1 MSLRL
6 LFLDELNGFYRSRV
20 MVALWIGLPAMALVL
35 YLLVPDIEGMPI
47 TTFTALLVSSIGG
60 LLTSVLIVV
69 NILNEKEKKV
79 YELFCVRPIRRG
91 DLLLAKFGA
100 VYLCVMI
107 ASLIA
112 IFMAALLDATTKGY
126 DIETML
132 TSLEDSLIITASI
145 MAINCSA
152 GVLIGVFVNTVLVG
166 VLLVI
171 FGSNQLS
178 SLVLLPMIAGIG
190 EIWISGLASMVI
202 SIVLL
207 VGAVLVFK
215 RKEL

>member
-6 LFLDELNGFYRSRV
+6 LFMDELNGFYRSKV
-20 MVALWIGLPAMALVL
+20 MVALWVGLPAMALLL
-35 YLLVPDIEGMPI
+35 YLLVPDIEGI
-47 TTFTALLVSSIGG
+47 SISTFTALLVSSIGG

-79 YELFCVRPIRRG
+79 YDLFMVRPIRRG
-91 DLLLAKFGA
+91 NLLLAKFSA
-100 VYLCVMI
+100 VYLCVMV

-112 IFMAALLDATTKGY
+112 IFLATFLDAATNGY
-126 DIETML
+126 DIGTTLGSMK
-132 TSLEDSLIITASI
+132 DSLIITASI

-152 GVLIGVFVNTVLVG
+152 GVLIGVFSTTVLVG

-178 SLVLLPMIAGIG
+178 SLVLLPMISDIG
-190 EIWISGLASMVI
+190 EIWMAGLAAMVI
-202 SIVLL
+202 SIALL
-207 VGAVLVFK
+207 VGAVLLFD

>member
-6 LFLDELNGFYRSRV
+6 LFLDELNGFYRSKV
-20 MVALWIGLPAMALVL
+20 MVALWIGLPVMALLL
-35 YLLVPDIEGMPI
+35 YLIVPDIEGMPI

-79 YELFCVRPIRRG
+79 YDLFMVRPINRG
-91 DLLLAKFGA
+91 NLLLAKFSA

-107 ASLIA
+107 ASLVA
-112 IFMAALLDATTKGY
+112 IFLAAFLDAATKGH
-126 DIETML
+126 DIGSML
-132 TSLEDSLIITASI
+132 GSLDESLILTASL

-152 GVLIGVFVNTVLVG
+152 GVLIGVFAGSVLVG

-178 SLVLLPMIAGIG
+178 SLVVLPMITDVG
-190 EIWISGLASMVI
+190 EMWMTGLASIAI
-202 SIVLL
+202 SVVLL
-207 VGAVLVFK
+207 AGAVLVFN
-215 RKEL
+215 RKEF

>member
-1 MSLRL
+1 MSLML
-6 LFLDELNGFYRSRV
+6 LFLDELNGFYRSKV
-20 MVALWIGLPAMALVL
+20 MIALWVGLPAMALLL
-35 YLLVPDIEGMPI
+35 YLLVPEIEGIPI
-47 TTFTALLVSSIGG
+47 STFTALLVSSIGG

-79 YELFCVRPIRRG
+79 YDLFMVRPIWRG
-91 DLLLAKFGA
+91 NLLLAKFSA

-112 IFMAALLDATTKGY
+112 ILLAAFLDAATNGY
-126 DIETML
+126 DIGT
-132 TSLEDSLIITASI
+132 TISSLRDSLIITASI

-152 GVLIGVFVNTVLVG
+152 GVLIGVFSNTVLVG

-178 SLVLLPMIAGIG
+178 SLVLLPMISDIG
-190 EIWISGLASMVI
+190 EIWMAGLASLGI
-202 SIVLL
+202 SVLLL
-207 VGAVLVFK
+207 VGAVLLFN
-215 RKEL
+215 RKEF

>member
-6 LFLDELNGFYRSRV
+6 LFMDELNGFYRSKV
-20 MVALWIGLPAMALVL
+20 MVALWVGLPAMALLL
-35 YLLVPDIEGMPI
+35 YLLVPDIEGI
-47 TTFTALLVSSIGG
+47 SISTFTALLVSSIGG

-79 YELFCVRPIRRG
+79 YDLFMVRPIRRG
-91 DLLLAKFGA
+91 NLLLAKFSA

-112 IFMAALLDATTKGY
+112 IFLATFLDAATNGY
-126 DIETML
+126 DIGTTLGSMK
-132 TSLEDSLIITASI
+132 DSLIITASI

-152 GVLIGVFVNTVLVG
+152 GVLIGVFSTTVLVG

-178 SLVLLPMIAGIG
+178 SLVLLPMISDIG
-190 EIWISGLASMVI
+190 QIWMAGLAATII
-202 SIVLL
+202 SIALL
-207 VGAVLVFK
+207 AGAVLLFD